1 MQKTMDR
8 SSFLRAVAVTA
19 GAFVLDPR
27 GLAEGLAATCSSN
40 GPYGDLGDPDA
51 NGIRLPAGFSSRV
64 IARAGSAVPG
74 TGYTW
79 HRYPDGGVCFA
90 RSDGGWVYVSNSE
103 VGSGGGRVSSIRF
116 DASGKIVGA
125 KRICAY
131 TNRNC
136 AGGHTPWGTWLTCEE
151 VARGFVYECWPWG
164 EKSQV
169 RRSALGRFR
178 HEAAGVDAAR
188 NTVYLT
194 EDEPDG
200 RLYRFRYVNAGDLST
215 GTLEVA
221 IVDAENRVSWTKVP
235 DPTGYNVRTRY
246 QVPEST
252 IFKSSEGAWFGGDV
266 LHFVTKGDNKVW
278 AYDVVSRTISVIYDP
293 TTSCNPVLPGVD
305 NVTQSSSGDIYVAED
320 GGDMQ
325 LVILAPDGSI
335 SPFLQVTGQTGTE
348 CAGQA
353 FSPAGDRLY
362 FSSQKG
368 GTNTYGI
375 TYEITGPFRTSAVTA

>member
-1 MQKTMDR
+1 MRHTIDR
-8 SSFLRAVAVTA
+8 SRFLRGAALTV
-19 GAFVLDPR
+19 GAFMLDPR
-27 GLAEGLAATCSSN
+27 ALAQGLAATTTTSV
-40 GPYGDLGDPDA
+40 GPYGPLGVADA
-51 NGIRLPAGFSSRV
+51 NGIRLPAGFTSRV
-64 IARAGSAVPG
+64 IARAGSSIPG
-74 TGYTW
+74 TSYTW

-103 VGSGGGRVSSIRF
+103 IGSGGGGVSSIRF
-116 DASGKIVGA
+116 DATGKIVGA
-125 KRICAY
+125 KRICSN

-151 VARGFVYECWPWG
+151 VSRGFVYECWPWG
-164 EKSQV
+164 EKAQV

-200 RLYRFRYVNAGDLST
+200 RLYRFRYATSGDLSK

-221 IVDAENRVSWTKVP
+221 IVASDTTVSWKQVP

-246 QVPEST
+246 QVAEAT
-252 IFKSSEGAWFGGDV
+252 IFKASEGAWFGGDV
-266 LHFVTKGDNKVW
+266 LHFVTKGDNRVW
-278 AYDVVSRTISVIYDP
+278 AYNVVSSTIKVVYDP
-293 TTSCNPVLPGVD
+293 TTSPNPILTGVD
-305 NVTQSSSGDIYVAED
+305 NVTQSRSGDIYVAED

-325 LVILAPDGSI
+325 LVILAPDRSV

-353 FSPAGDRLY
+353 FSPGGDRLY
-362 FSSQKG
+362 FSSQKA
-368 GTNTYGI
+368 GTNKYGI
-375 TYEITGPFRTSAVTA
+375 TYEIRGPFRG